1 MFFKEFKEVSM
12 GELKLLMHVPE
23 SQRFE
28 VALKVAR
35 NFVKAMKGE
44 PFSVRI
50 LVNAEG
56 ITILKRFHEV
66 EELFREAVSEGIS
79 VYFCENAMR
88 LFEVDPSLVPEG
100 GKTVPAGIRA
110 LVEWQ
115 DQGYRYVRA

>member
-1 MFFKEFKEVSM
+1 MEYRLV
-12 GELKLLMHVPE
+12 LHVPE

-35 NFVKAMKGE
+35 NFVKAMAGE
-44 PFSVRI
+44 PHTARI

-56 ITILKRFHEV
+56 ITILKRFSEV
-66 EELFREAVSEGIS
+66 EDLYREARKEGVE

-88 LFEVDPSLVPEG
+88 AFDIPRELLPEG
-100 GKTVPAGIRA
+100 ARTVPAGIKA

-115 DQGYRYVRA
+115 NQGMAYVRA